1 MPDSIDHRTPS
12 AGTFATAKPDSPR
25 PTITL
30 SPSVARRTAPPKSG
44 PRLRTPAISAQIVVR
59 TKGDGAVRVMERVVP
74 SVAVASATRQD
85 RRLGASKTPDAAR
98 WTD

>member
-1 MPDSIDHRTPS
+1 
-12 AGTFATAKPDSPR
+12 
-25 PTITL
+25 
-30 SPSVARRTAPPKSG
+30 
-44 PRLRTPAISAQIVVR
+44 LRTPAISAQIVVR